1 MIKII
6 ENRKSEM
13 SDDFYDHSE
22 FEQIINNFL
31 REEQS
36 YKFVNMM
43 AHSDGLV
50 AIFVRKNFASAEN
63 NYNNEKFDLKQNYD
77 FSTYT
82 EKPTLNKNKIIHELQ
97 KLISDIKEVL

>member
-13 SDDFYDHSE
+13 SDDFYDHCE
-22 FEQIINNFL
+22 FEQIINDFL
-31 REEQS
+31 QKEQS

-50 AIFVRKNFASAEN
+50 AIFVRKNLLIEKN
-63 NYNNEKFDLKQNYD
+63 NFNDEKFDLKQNYN

-82 EKPTLNKNKIIHELQ
+82 EKPTLNKNKIIHELE
-97 KLISDIKEVL
+97 KLILDIKEVL